1 MSVLTFKQKMYM
13 LCGLGVISAI
23 SVGGIGYYG
32 QIEESAAF
40 RDNVTLSHAQRN
52 HLEGDMMHD
61 ALRADMLAAMLAGSQ
76 GQVELRE
83 SIETDFNEHATLFRQ
98 TIESNRALPLST
110 QMRTKVDEIAP
121 ALETYINETQSIIDL
136 AFKDISAAN
145 AKKPA
150 FTKSWELLAER
161 MGKLTDDLSTVIEAQ
176 EAQAIEN
183 EQFFR
188 TLSLSVIGLFAA
200 LIIIVGG
207 SIIRGV
213 LRQLGG
219 EPAYA
224 TEIVR
229 RVARGELD
237 VHVQR
242 DVAMG
247 ESLLAA
253 IDDMRQKLKANID
266 EITRASEQQ
275 RITAAEAARV
285 KQALNV
291 CDTAALIVNAQG
303 KIIYVNRAIEK
314 MFAETAT
321 HIGKLAS
328 SFNANRL
335 LEWDINLLLDQ
346 CGSPLRGLRETRRQ
360 RIVVNALTF
369 DLSMTPIHGEDRSII
384 GYVLEWHHLT
394 EMLAKQA
401 AEQKIAQENSRV
413 RQALDNVSSNTMI
426 ADNNGNIVYMN
437 RAVLTMMKTAESDL
451 RKALPH
457 FNADQLIGTNF
468 DVFHKNPA
476 HQRNLLAN
484 LTTIYRTQITV
495 AGRTFSL
502 IANPIVSETHERIGS
517 VVEWND
523 RTQEV
528 AIEGELKQLLTAAND
543 GDLSKRIDLIGKEG
557 FYRALSEG
565 LNGLMNVADD
575 VISNASR
582 VMDALAHGRLNERIE
597 SSYKG
602 AFDKLK
608 TDANA
613 TVDRLVSVVEQISE
627 SARAVATGAQEIA
640 QGNTDLS
647 QRTEEQA
654 SSLEETASSM
664 EEMTSTVRQS
674 SENAR
679 HANTLA
685 IEARERASRGGEM
698 VSRAVNAMGAIST
711 SSKKIADI
719 ISVIDEIAFQ
729 TNLLALNAAVEAAR
743 AGEQGRGFAVV
754 AGEVRSLAQRSASA
768 AKEIKDLIRDSVTK
782 VQDGTQLVNESGET
796 LKELVISV
804 QRVSNIVQEIA
815 TAAVEQTA
823 GIEQVNTAVSQM
835 DEMTQQNAA
844 LVEEASAAGEALS
857 EQARHLLDLISFF
870 DSGRGR
876 MHKRY

>member
-1 MSVLTFKQKMYM
+1 MTGLNFKQKMYM

-32 QIEESAAF
+32 QIEDAAAF
-40 RDNVTLSHAQRN
+40 RENVTLSHAQRN

-76 GQVELRE
+76 GQAALRE
-83 SIETDFNEHATLFRQ
+83 SIVSDFNEHATLFRQ
-98 TIESNRALPLST
+98 TIESNRALPLSAD
-110 QMRTKVDEIAP
+110 MRKEVDEVAP
-121 ALETYINETQSIIDL
+121 ALENYINETQSIIDL
-136 AFKDISAAN
+136 AFQDINAA
-145 AKKPA
+145 KVKTPV
-150 FTKSWELLAER
+150 FMQSWELLADR
-161 MGKLTDDLSTVIEAQ
+161 METLTDDLSTTIEAQ
-176 EAQAIEN
+176 EASAHETQN
-183 EQFFR
+183 FFQ
-188 TLSLSVIGLFAA
+188 TLSLSVIGLFAVVIT
-200 LIIIVGG
+200 LVGG

-242 DVAMG
+242 DSAMG

-253 IDDMRQKLKANID
+253 IDDMRQKLKTNID

-275 RITAAEAARV
+275 RKTAAEAARV
-285 KQALNV
+285 KQALDV
-291 CDTAALIVNAQG
+291 CDTAALIADVEG
-303 KIIYVNRAIEK
+303 KVIYVNRAIEK
-314 MFAETAT
+314 MFVATAT
-321 HIGKLAS
+321 QIGKQVG

-335 LEWDINLLLDQ
+335 LEWNINLLLDQ
-346 CGSPLRGLRETRRQ
+346 HGAPLRGLRETRRQ
-360 RIVVNALTF
+360 RIIVNELTF
-369 DLSMTPIHGEDRSII
+369 DLSMTPILAEDRTTI

-437 RAVLTMMKTAESDL
+437 RAVLNMMKAAEVDL

-457 FNADQLIGTNF
+457 FNADQLMGTNF
-468 DVFHKNPA
+468 DIFHKNPS

-484 LTTIYRTQITV
+484 LTQTYRTQIAV
-495 AGRTFSL
+495 AGRTFTL
-502 IANPIVSETHERIGS
+502 IANPILSETRERIGS

-528 AIEGELKQLLTAAND
+528 AIEGELNQLLTAAND
-543 GDLSKRIDLIGKEG
+543 GDLSKRIDLAGKEG

-565 LNGLMNVADD
+565 LNGLMNVADE

-582 VMDALAHGRLNERIE
+582 VMDALAHGRLNERIDNH
-597 SSYKG
+597 YKG

-608 TDANA
+608 HDANA

-674 SENAR
+674 SDNAR

-685 IEARERASRGGEM
+685 LEARERASRGGEI
-698 VSRAVNAMGAIST
+698 VSRAVNAMGAINT

-768 AKEIKDLIRDSVTK
+768 AKEIKDLIRDSVSK

-857 EQARHLLDLISFF
+857 EQARHLLELISFF
-870 DSGRGR
+870 DSGRGK
-876 MHKRY
+876 MHKRH